1 MCLGK
6 SGFSTASGLGTR
18 LLKTNYLLAGVNL
31 TLAVKDFSSKLV
43 HVVSYADVGGMKSAG
58 DGFVTAVIKSK

>member
-1 MCLGK
+1 MDFQQQAGWGPDY
-6 SGFSTASGLGTR
+6 SQ
-18 LLKTNYLLAGVNL
+18 TNYQLAGVNL

-43 HVVSYADVGGMKSAG
+43 HVVSYADVVGMKSAG